1 MAASDEAPGRQRL
14 DKWLWF
20 ARVVKTR
27 EAAAALVESGKV
39 RLNGQKTLKPGHG
52 VRAGDILT
60 IVVSESVAAQSS
72 QSSTIPPTAHAPYT
86 THGRVFETVPVG
98 GIPSAITPPLPF
110 GTGRRPASAALTVL
124 VT

>member
-27 EAAAALVESGKV
+27 EAASALVEAGHV

-52 VRAGDILT
+52 VKPGD
-60 IVVSESVAAQSS
+60 V
-72 QSSTIPPTAHAPYT
+72 
-86 THGRVFETVPVG
+86 
-98 GIPSAITPPLPF
+98 
-110 GTGRRPASAALTVL
+110 LTVVL
-124 VT
+124 NSRVRILHVEGLAERRGPSEVARLLYREPGMSSPEGETP

>member
-27 EAAAALVESGKV
+27 ELAASLVESGKV

-52 VRAGDILT
+52 VKPGDVLT
-60 IVVSESVAAQSS
+60 IILNSRVRVLHVEGFGERRGPAE
-72 QSSTIPPTAHAPYT
+72 TARMLYREA
-86 THGRVFETVPVG
+86 GQ
-98 GIPSAITPPLPF
+98 PSAMSAPDEETP
-110 GTGRRPASAALTVL
+110 
-124 VT
+124 

>member
-27 EAAAALVESGKV
+27 EAAASLVEGGHV

-52 VRAGDILT
+52 VKPGDVLT
-60 IVVSESVAAQSS
+60 IALNSRVRVLHVEGLAERRGPAEAARLLYREPGQE
-72 QSSTIPPTAHAPYT
+72 P
-86 THGRVFETVPVG
+86 GM
-98 GIPSAITPPLPF
+98 
-110 GTGRRPASAALTVL
+110 SAAHGETP
-124 VT
+124 